1 MDIEEAYFQGV
12 TPVKVDEKGDII
24 NEAPIEDKKEEV
36 KQDIIEQPVVEAQES
51 SLKEENA
58 EVKTPEA
65 IKEEIPEASVVKEE
79 VPEVQSDEDF
89 AKFVSTRLGKEIS
102 SERLKSLIEDPKSPF
117 TNDTIKEI
125 NEYVGKGGDLK
136 DYMEFKMTDF
146 SGMSDLEIVSKQMQR
161 EHPNL
166 TRAQVNRKINR
177 DFKLDEDKFD
187 EEEIEDGK
195 IDLTIEAKRSREY
208 FANLTS
214 QYSAPL
220 QTKKEEAVATPDFSN
235 EEIEKFQ
242 TDMTNSVNNLK
253 VIEVDDFKF
262 EVNDDLRGKVSK
274 APTEIGDMF
283 ATGDSFDFN
292 KYNQLRAIATHG
304 IENFVK
310 AVIKHGESK
319 ALGGL
324 KNNRNNVQLEPEA
337 HNPTQTTDNK
347 QSLQNIANLYN
358 EKGNSMKPNF

>member
-12 TPVKVDEKGDII
+12 TPVKVDEKGEVI
-24 NEAPIEDKKEEV
+24 NNAPIEEEV
-36 KQDIIEQPVVEAQES
+36 KQDIIEKPVEAAQES
-51 SLKEENA
+51 SLKEESA
-58 EVKTPEA
+58 EVKTSEA
-65 IKEEIPEASVVKEE
+65 TKEEIPEASVAKEE

-102 SERLKSLIEDPKSPF
+102 PERLKSLIEDPKSPF

-146 SGMSDLEIVSKQMQR
+146 SEMSDLDIVAKQMQR

-166 TRAQVNRKINR
+166 TRAQINRKINR
-177 DFKLDEDKFD
+177 DFKLDEDRFD

-262 EVNDDLRGKVSK
+262 EVNDDLRNKVSK
-274 APTEIGDMF
+274 SPTEIGDMF

-292 KYNQLRAIATHG
+292 KYNQIRAIAAQG

-310 AVIKHGESK
+310 AAIKHGESK
-319 ALGGL
+319 ALAGL
-324 KNNRNNVQLEPEA
+324 KDKRNNTQLEPET
-337 HNPTQTTDNK
+337 HSPNQITDNK
-347 QSLQNIANLYN
+347 QSLETIANLYN

>member
-36 KQDIIEQPVVEAQES
+36 KQDIIEQPVVEAQKS

-166 TRAQVNRKINR
+166 TRAQVTRKINR

-319 ALGGL
+319 ALAGL
-324 KNNRNNVQLEPEA
+324 KDKRNNVQLEPEA